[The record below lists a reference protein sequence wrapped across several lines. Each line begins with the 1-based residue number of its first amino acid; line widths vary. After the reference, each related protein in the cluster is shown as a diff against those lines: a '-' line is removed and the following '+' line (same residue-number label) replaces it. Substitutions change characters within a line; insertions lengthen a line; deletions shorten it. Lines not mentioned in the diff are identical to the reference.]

1 MNKLFNSFYDGYINT
16 KLPSKN
22 NINIRSIST
31 PEELLIHKNSFL
43 NEDNYISNKIK
54 NEIKKY
60 NYCYEIK
67 LNPSQSI
74 TSFYPYE
81 SNKYMPYITIYYLM
95 KNKKEPSLKSISPQL
110 RRICFISNLYS
121 KHNSDSTP
129 LKCWFC
135 PTSNMKLLPQI
146 PLSMP
151 SSTPSSMP
159 SSKPSSTPII
169 LGPDNVNSG
178 LSIPDIRHIKIWR
191 EEELN
196 KVLTHELIHTYKLDK
211 EIYNT
216 NEVNDYIRTIL
227 NISPSNEINLNEAY
241 TEGLTTILNTIF
253 IMIDDKINNNINTQS
268 QYKKYKSILN
278 TELDFSINQIAKI
291 LHYNGYNNINELFIK
306 PVKNINNMNNNHK
319 KHKWKQ
325 NSNVLSYYLIKTA
338 LLNNLNDFIK
348 FLKSTNCFTVTKQN
362 IPQFKLLLNH
372 SLRNKNFIKKVNTK
386 MRNTNRNIHLRN
398 TNTKLKQKSS
408 LRMTFFG

>member
-16 KLPSKN
+16 ELPSKK
-22 NINIRSIST
+22 NIHIKSIST
-31 PEELLIHKNSFL
+31 SELLIHKNSFL
-43 NEDNYISNKIK
+43 NEDNFISNKIK

-67 LNPSQSI
+67 INPSQSF

-81 SNKYMPYITIYYLM
+81 SNKYMPHITIYYLM

-110 RRICFISNLYS
+110 RRIFFISNLYS

-146 PLSMP
+146 PA
-151 SSTPSSMP
+151 STSRST
-159 SSKPSSTPII
+159 STLTPII

-211 EIYNT
+211 AIYNT

-227 NISPSNEINLNEAY
+227 NISPLYEINVNEAY

-253 IMIDDKINNNINTQS
+253 IMIDDKINNINTQS

-278 TELDFSINQIAKI
+278 TELDLSINQKAKI
-291 LHYNGYNNINELFIK
+291 LHYNGYNNINELFIQ
-306 PVKNINNMNNNHK
+306 PVKNINNMNNIDNINNNK
-319 KHKWKQ
+319 QHKWKQ
-325 NSNVLSYYLIKTA
+325 KTNVLSYYLIKTA

-348 FLKSTNCFTVTKQN
+348 FLKSTNCFKVTNQN
-362 IPQFKLLLNH
+362 IPQFKLLLNK

-386 MRNTNRNIHLRN
+386 MRNINRKTHLRNTNIN

-408 LRMTFFG
+408 LRMTVFG

>member
-43 NEDNYISNKIK
+43 NEDNFISNKIK

-67 LNPSQSI
+67 INPSKSI
-74 TSFYPYE
+74 ISFYPYE
-81 SNKYMPYITIYYLM
+81 SNKYMPQITIYYLM
-95 KNKKEPSLKSISPQL
+95 KNKKEPSLKYISSQL
-110 RRICFISNLYS
+110 RRICFISNIYS

-146 PLSMP
+146 S
-151 SSTPSSMP
+151 SST
-159 SSKPSSTPII
+159 PSSTPII
-169 LGPDNVNSG
+169 LGPNNVNSG

-191 EEELN
+191 KEELN

-211 EIYNT
+211 AIYNT

-227 NISPSNEINLNEAY
+227 NISPSNEINVNEAY

-278 TELDFSINQIAKI
+278 TELDFSINQTAKI
-291 LHYNGYNNINELFIK
+291 LHYNGFNNINELFIK
-306 PVKNINNMNNNHK
+306 PVKNIKNINNINNINNNHK

-348 FLKSTNCFTVTKQN
+348 FLKSTNCFKVTNQN
-362 IPQFKLLLNH
+362 IPQFKLLLNK

-386 MRNTNRNIHLRN
+386 MRNINTNTHLRN
-398 TNTKLKQKSS
+398 TNTKLKENSS

>member
-16 KLPSKN
+16 ELPSKK
-22 NINIRSIST
+22 NIHIKSIST
-31 PEELLIHKNSFL
+31 PELLIHKNSFL
-43 NEDNYISNKIK
+43 NEDNFISDEIK

-67 LNPSQSI
+67 INPSQSF

-81 SNKYMPYITIYYLM
+81 SNKYMPHITIYYLM

-135 PTSNMKLLPQI
+135 PTSNIKLLPQ
-146 PLSMP
+146 MP
-151 SSTPSSMP
+151 AST
-159 SSKPSSTPII
+159 SKSTSRSISTPII

-211 EIYNT
+211 AIYNT

-227 NISPSNEINLNEAY
+227 NISPSNKINVNEAY

-253 IMIDDKINNNINTQS
+253 IMIDNKINNNINTQS

-278 TELDFSINQIAKI
+278 TELDFSINQTAKI
-291 LHYNGYNNINELFIK
+291 LHYNRYNNINELFIK
-306 PVKNINNMNNNHK
+306 PVKNINNINNNHK
-319 KHKWKQ
+319 QHKWKQ
-325 NSNVLSYYLIKTA
+325 KSNVLSYYLIKTA

-348 FLKSTNCFTVTKQN
+348 FLKSTNCFKVTNKN
-362 IPQFKLLLNH
+362 IPQFKLLLNQ

-386 MRNTNRNIHLRN
+386 MRNINTNRN
-398 TNTKLKQKSS
+398 TNIKLKQKSS